1 MKHGVLFVK
10 NYFKVFLKPF
20 FLNRLANHLNNIARP
35 PASRCPHLT
44 SNHLN
49 PNFASLFTAWRF
61 GVNPSAVCCERMN
74 YSMTLSLPARVWAFY
89 CLDANHA

>member
-20 FLNRLANHLNNIARP
+20 FLNRLANHLNNIARL

-44 SNHLN
+44 LNHLN
-49 PNFASLFTAWRF
+49 PNFASLFHR
-61 GVNPSAVCCERMN
+61 
-74 YSMTLSLPARVWAFY
+74 LAFWGKP
-89 CLDANHA
+89 